1 MYLTLIFLP
10 EPAVQAFRLPLVA
23 DSGQRSTF
31 VGLCLMPEGLLHS
44 AKKITLFTYKVATS
58 LCFYLHNQ
66 YKSEVKPPHFMQNQ
80 FSWIQ
85 IELKTNPKQQ
95 EFNSLRET
103 KSNTLLTSIAPRKLC
118 LSCNQAGFTC
128 IMFWRRLG
136 ETHVDESVPWV
147 LIGQKRSWQPRNA
160 INPGFESLWK
170 RRAAAN
176 SGMDKSKRVLTFLKV
191 FSFSCTLL
199 WKSEK
204 ILWSSSTDPGCRTWI
219 RKMIWD
225 LRMSI
230 SLFTSSPP
238 SGICVKLIITT
249 YPPYPLPHPPPTFF
263 ALITVIKFE
272 RKIRQYRDSK
282 QKRTEFHCCHDNSAI
297 LTIANKILTIAHKCQ

>member
-1 MYLTLIFLP
+1 
-10 EPAVQAFRLPLVA
+10 
-23 DSGQRSTF
+23 
-31 VGLCLMPEGLLHS
+31 
-44 AKKITLFTYKVATS
+44 
-58 LCFYLHNQ
+58 
-66 YKSEVKPPHFMQNQ
+66 MQNQ

-204 ILWSSSTDPGCRTWI
+204 ILWSSSTDPGCRPWT

-225 LRMSI
+225 LCQYTYLHHHLHLTSVYNSS
-230 SLFTSSPP
+230 SLLTLPP
-238 SGICVKLIITT
+238 
-249 YPPYPLPHPPPTFF
+249 PPFPSPTFF
-263 ALITVIKFE
+263 ALITVITFE
-272 RKIRQYRDSK
+272 RKIR
-282 QKRTEFHCCHDNSAI
+282 
-297 LTIANKILTIAHKCQ
+297 